1 MPMDKNITDKKRNG
15 VIFCALL
22 IILKK
27 PNIILLFGKTVSYTL
42 NIDLYFYMK

>member
-1 MPMDKNITDKKRNG
+1 MPIDKNITDKNRNG

-27 PNIILLFGKTVSYTL
+27 PNIILLLDKTVYNSL
-42 NIDLYFYMK
+42 KIDLYFYM